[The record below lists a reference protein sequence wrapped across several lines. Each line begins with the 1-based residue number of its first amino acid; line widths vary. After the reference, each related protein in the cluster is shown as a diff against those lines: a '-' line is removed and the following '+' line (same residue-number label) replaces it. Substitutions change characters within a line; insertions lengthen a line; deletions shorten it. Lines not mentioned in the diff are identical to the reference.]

1 MVNTNNANDREV
13 RHCFKKEQHTAH
25 EWHTFFCFGQGIDE
39 DGKVLDI
46 EDAQIGTTPR
56 ELHYWAGARL
66 PVRQCTIV
74 ANHKE
79 HSWDWSD
86 DEQTVDER
94 SYCPGKDVAVEDMT
108 LMEKLSTPVEAL
120 RWRGKDN
127 ERKESAPPVLDG
139 RQAYGDR
146 VQNMKDQAAMI
157 NAYLGGREVTAVD
170 VPMFLVLIKA
180 HRLGRMQDYADNY
193 DDIDG
198 YMQIAREVVGDDM
211 IQAATA
217 REYAE
222 IKKRGNQTDG
232 RTMDSFVRAAGFDPN
247 ERQKPRHPYENV
259 QRDED
264 NERCDKCGHAK
275 HTGHVCLN
283 MGSDNDCR
291 CDA

>member
-1 MVNTNNANDREV
+1 MGNTNNANDREV

-56 ELHYWAGARL
+56 EFHQWAGLRI
-66 PVRQCTIV
+66 PVRKCRRID
-74 ANHKE
+74 E
-79 HSWDWSD
+79 HCEHAWDWAND
-86 DEQTVDER
+86 DHSVGER
-94 SYCPGKDVAVEDMT
+94 SYCPGVHVTEQEKT
-108 LMEKLSTPVEAL
+108 LLEKLSTPINAP
-120 RWRGKDN
+120 RRSGKNTVIN
-127 ERKESAPPVLDG
+127 ELKESAPPVLDG

-222 IKKRGNQTDG
+222 IKKRGDQTDG

-264 NERCDKCGHAK
+264 N
-275 HTGHVCLN
+275 
-283 MGSDNDCR
+283 
-291 CDA
+291 DA

>member
-1 MVNTNNANDREV
+1 MAKHITNKD
-13 RHCFKKEQHTAH
+13 CFKKEPH
-25 EWHTFFCFGQGIDE
+25 EPHVWHDAFECSGMGLDE
-39 DGKVLDI
+39 DGYVRNVPAALANG
-46 EDAQIGTTPR
+46 EAR
-56 ELHYWAGARL
+56 ELRYWAGAHL

-86 DEQTVDER
+86 EDEQTVDER

-127 ERKESAPPVLDG
+127 EHKESAPPVLDG

-222 IKKRGNQTDG
+222 IKRRGDQHDG
-232 RTMDSFVRAAGFDPN
+232 RTLQDWMR
-247 ERQKPRHPYENV
+247 PRRSGKTSELNARREGSGNPYANV
-259 QRDED
+259 QDD
-264 NERCDKCGHAK
+264 
-275 HTGHVCLN
+275 
-283 MGSDNDCR
+283 
-291 CDA
+291 DA

>member
-1 MVNTNNANDREV
+1 MAKHVTNKD
-13 RHCFKKEQHTAH
+13 CFKKEPH
-25 EWHTFFCFGQGIDE
+25 EPHVWHDAFECSGMGLDE
-39 DGKVLDI
+39 DGYVRNVSAALANG
-46 EDAQIGTTPR
+46 EAR
-56 ELHYWAGARL
+56 EMHYWAGAHI
-66 PVRQCTIV
+66 PVRKCRRID
-74 ANHKE
+74 E
-79 HSWDWSD
+79 HLEHAWDWANNDHS
-86 DEQTVDER
+86 VGER
-94 SYCPGKDVAVEDMT
+94 SYCPGVHVTEQEKT
-108 LMEKLSTPVEAL
+108 LLEKLSTPIYAP
-120 RWRGKDN
+120 RRSGKNTVIN
-127 ERKESAPPVLDG
+127 ELKESAPPVLDG

-217 REYAE
+217 REYSE
-222 IKKRGNQTDG
+222 IKKRGDQSDG

-264 NERCDKCGHAK
+264 N
-275 HTGHVCLN
+275 
-283 MGSDNDCR
+283 
-291 CDA
+291 DA